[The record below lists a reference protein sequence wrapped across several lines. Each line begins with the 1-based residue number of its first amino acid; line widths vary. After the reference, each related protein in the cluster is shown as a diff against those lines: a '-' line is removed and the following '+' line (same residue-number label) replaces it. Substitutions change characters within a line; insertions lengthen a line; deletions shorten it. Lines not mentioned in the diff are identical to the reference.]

1 MELCTLIFTARTKQK
16 CKEKIE
22 MSVFSVP
29 RFETATVQQTK
40 KKAKLTV
47 YMERHNWHLMLNIDK
62 HTTSYNMY
70 CPYFFIRSILNIM
83 CDSLNTLCCSFLIT
97 RSVGWLVVLRLN
109 FPVNNFSVMSGRSH
123 RFLGN

>member
-22 MSVFSVP
+22 ISVFSVP

-47 YMERHNWHLMLNIDK
+47 YLKSVLSPCARGK
-62 HTTSYNMY
+62 S
-70 CPYFFIRSILNIM
+70 
-83 CDSLNTLCCSFLIT
+83 SLA
-97 RSVGWLVVLRLN
+97 
-109 FPVNNFSVMSGRSH
+109 
-123 RFLGN
+123 